1 MITTPCSRV
10 FDHWSIIETCAA
22 RALPTHPASCSIKI
36 LPILALHG
44 YLHGY
49 GSIPTIEP
57 SDHPLGRQKSRSGPQ
72 CVPQLPKHT
81 RASRARKHAS
91 TQRTQAREARQ
102 HASTQ
107 VHTACASTPVK
118 HESPHPAPS
127 HAHVPKN
134 MRKSPTCAGSGPL
147 WFPLLH
153 LVTPG
158 SYTGAGI
165 HGGSPGDGL
174 LGTDHGPKTS
184 KKPACVNMCKQAR
197 QIRHGCSGPDVP
209 GCLCSEEAA
218 PRR

>member
-57 SDHPLGRQKSRSGPQ
+57 SDHPLDRQKSRSEPQ

-91 TQRTQAREARQ
+91 TQRTQARKARKARK

-107 VHTACASTPVK
+107 VHTAGGVHASKTQIPPPRTQPRTHAQK
-118 HESPHPAPS
+118 HTQIYLRRVWPAVVPSSAPRHPWQL
-127 HAHVPKN
+127 H
-134 MRKSPTCAGSGPL
+134 GSGHTR
-147 WFPLLH
+147 WKSRRWA
-153 LVTPG
+153 TWDG
-158 SYTGAGI
+158 SRAKNVQETRMRE
-165 HGGSPGDGL
+165 H
-174 LGTDHGPKTS
+174 
-184 KKPACVNMCKQAR
+184 V
-197 QIRHGCSGPDVP
+197 
-209 GCLCSEEAA
+209 
-218 PRR
+218 

>member
-1 MITTPCSRV
+1 MQPG
-10 FDHWSIIETCAA
+10 
-22 RALPTHPASCSIKI
+22 HPQPI
-36 LPILALHG
+36 LPHATPGRLQRRSVSRRIHG
-44 YLHGY
+44 
-49 GSIPTIEP
+49 GSFSSDACSAP
-57 SDHPLGRQKSRSGPQ
+57 SHVRQISIFVPWIVLWPKEVAAVGGRGMGVGTAR
-72 CVPQLPKHT
+72 KH
-81 RASRARKHAS
+81 AKHAS
-91 TQRTQAREARQ
+91 TQVRKYIQQA
-102 HASTQ
+102 
-107 VHTACASTPVK
+107 VSTPVK
-118 HESPHPAPS
+118 HKSPHPAHS
-127 HAHVPKN
+127 HAHMLKN
-134 MRKSPTCAGSGPL
+134 THKSTCAGSGPL

-218 PRR
+218 PRM